1 MTLEL
6 IQAIVRQTTVLIAQ
20 LATSGGWRAPLAQV
34 ANQVFLDL
42 VTELERQGVSRK
54 VSADMFGMGLRSF
67 QRRIRRVA
75 GSSTEHGRSLWE
87 AALDHIR
94 RRGTTTRT
102 EVLRAFAEED
112 GPLLRS
118 VLNDLCDSQLVFQS
132 GQDAQT
138 VYRAV
143 SDEDIGALGTVR
155 SEEGLDEL
163 LWAMVYREGPLTRD
177 ELSQR
182 VRMDGSEL
190 EHALERLVS
199 SARIERAGEGTDAKY
214 QATNLYLPLDSPVG
228 WEAAVFDHFQAMV
241 KTIVCRVRDDRAA
254 PSLEDRIGGSTYT
267 VDIWPGHPLEEE
279 AHEVLAQQRTRLGE
293 LWERAEAYN
302 AEHPRP
308 DNYTQ
313 AVYYFGQCLIGQ
325 GPGGSDEAD

>member
-1 MTLEL
+1 MTIEL

-34 ANQVFLDL
+34 ASQVFLDL

-54 VSADMFGMGLRSF
+54 VSADMFGMGLRSY

-75 GSSTEHGRSLWE
+75 ESSTERGRSLWE

-94 RRGTTTRT
+94 RRGTTTRA

-118 VLNDLCDSQLVFQS
+118 VLNDLCDSQLIFQS
-132 GQDAQT
+132 GQGSQT

-143 SDEDIGALGTVR
+143 SDEDIGALGNLR
-155 SEEGLDEL
+155 SDEGLDEL
-163 LWAMVYREGPLTRD
+163 LWAMVYREGPVTRD
-177 ELSQR
+177 ELVQR
-182 VRMDGSEL
+182 FRLDGLEL
-190 EHALERLVS
+190 DRSLERLVAS
-199 SARIERAGEGTDAKY
+199 GRIERLGEGVAAKY
-214 QATNLYLPLDSPVG
+214 SAAKLYLPLGSPVG

-241 KTIVCRVRDDRAA
+241 KTIVCRLREDRAA
-254 PSLEDRIGGSTYT
+254 PSLADRIGGSTYT
-267 VDIWPGHPLEEE
+267 IEIWPGHPLEQE
-279 AHEVLAQQRTRLGE
+279 ASDVLAKQRTALCD
-293 LWERAEAYN
+293 LWERAEAFA

-313 AVYYFGQCLIGQ
+313 AVYYFGQCLIPQ
-325 GPGGSDEAD
+325 EAGGGDERD